1 MDMGSAVTWWVLGVL
16 HTKVSLLPV
25 QVLQQQ
31 RHKPALVEVEEGEDG
46 RLVAAVSLPSHTF
59 LGEWTGEVV
68 TREELEE
75 RMRRKEGVKVVNVH
89 VLGEGLVI
97 DSSDR
102 EYSRR

>member
-1 MDMGSAVTWWVLGVL
+1 M
-16 HTKVSLLPV
+16 PV
-25 QVLQQQ
+25 QVLQLQ

-68 TREELEE
+68 TREELGE
-75 RMRRKEGVKVVNVH
+75 RMWRQEGVKVVKVH

-102 EYSRR
+102 ESSCRYA